1 MRIFKYLKPYWLLAI
16 MAPITMFGEVV
27 MDLLQPRLMEVIIDD
42 GLGTNNIEL
51 ILRTGLLMLLL
62 VVIGGICGYASAGF
76 ASAASQ
82 NFADDLRQDCF
93 KKVMSLSFQQTDNF
107 TTGSLVT
114 RITNDI
120 TMIQNMVA
128 SSIRMFVRTIF
139 LFVGGIIMLMSIYSG
154 FGLIL
159 LVILPIEVVC
169 VIFFIKKMPKYFM
182 QVQERLD
189 DVNAVVQENV
199 TGSRV
204 VKAYTQEDYESDR
217 FNEANFKLTETSL
230 KVQKMMAFLSPILMI
245 FMNLVVI
252 ALIYFGAIQVRIPG
266 SDMLVGEVMAAISYV
281 AQILMA
287 VMQIGMMFLTV
298 TRARAS
304 ITRINQIL
312 DTEIAVK
319 DGTIDDKEII
329 GTVEFKNVSFAYP
342 TSSSKNVINDLSIKV
357 NHGSTLAILGSTG
370 CGKTSLINLIP
381 RFYDVTEGEILLD
394 GINVKEYT
402 LKHLRGNIS
411 FVSQKTELF
420 KGTIEENIK
429 WGKPDATFEEVKL
442 AAEIAQADKFI
453 CEFTNG
459 YDTIIGEKGS
469 SLSGGQKQRIAIAR
483 ALIRKPKILI
493 FDDATSALDLKTEAD
508 LYKALKENYD
518 DITIFLVAQR
528 VASVTGAEKIIVLDE
543 GKIAAVGTNEELLA
557 TSSIYQDIY
566 NSQLKKEGG
575 NE

>member
-42 GLGTNNIEL
+42 GLGANNIEL

-204 VKAYTQEDYESDR
+204 VKAYTKEEYESER
-217 FNEANFKLTETSL
+217 FNDANFRLTETSL

-245 FMNLVVI
+245 FMNFVVI

-319 DGTIDDKEII
+319 DGNIDNIEIKGSI
-329 GTVEFKNVSFAYP
+329 EFKNVSFSYP
-342 TSSSKNVINDLSIKV
+342 TASSKKVIDDLSISV
-357 NHGSTLAILGSTG
+357 NNGSTLAILGSTG

-402 LKHLRGNIS
+402 LKHLRSNIS

-429 WGKPDATFEEVKL
+429 WGKPDATFEEVKE
-442 AAEIAQADKFI
+442 AAIAAQADKFI
-453 CEFTNG
+453 TEFTNG

-508 LYKALKENYD
+508 LYKALRENYD

-528 VASVTGAEKIIVLDE
+528 VASVKGAEKIIVLDN
-543 GKIAAVGTNEELLA
+543 GKIAAEGTNEELLE
-557 TSSIYQDIY
+557 TSPIYQDIY

-575 NE
+575 NN

>member
-27 MDLLQPRLMEVIIDD
+27 MDLLQPRLMEVIIDK
-42 GLGTNNIEL
+42 GLGANNIEL

-204 VKAYTQEDYESDR
+204 VKAYTKEEYESER
-217 FNEANFKLTETSL
+217 FNDANFRLTETSL

-245 FMNLVVI
+245 FMNFVVI

-266 SDMLVGEVMAAISYV
+266 SNMLVGEVMAAISYV

-298 TRARAS
+298 TRAKAS

-319 DGTIDDKEII
+319 DGTIDNIEIKGSI
-329 GTVEFKNVSFAYP
+329 EFKNVSFSYP
-342 TSSSKNVINDLSIKV
+342 TASSKKVIDDLSINV
-357 NHGSTLAILGSTG
+357 SNGSTLAILGSTG

-381 RFYDVTEGEILLD
+381 RFYDATEGEILLD

-402 LKHLRGNIS
+402 LKHLRSNIS

-429 WGKPDATFEEVKL
+429 WGKPDATFEEVKE
-442 AAEIAQADKFI
+442 AAIAAQADKFI
-453 CEFTNG
+453 TEFTNG

-508 LYKALKENYD
+508 LYKALRENYD
-518 DITIFLVAQR
+518 DITIILVAQR
-528 VASVTGAEKIIVLDE
+528 VASVKGAEKIIVLDN
-543 GKIAAVGTNEELLA
+543 GKIIEQGNHSELLKNDGYYA
-557 TSSIYQDIY
+557 KLY
-566 NSQLKKEGG
+566 NSYYESLG
-575 NE
+575 

>member
-16 MAPITMFGEVV
+16 MAPIAMFGEVV
-27 MDLLQPRLMEVIIDD
+27 MDLLQPRLMEVIIDK
-42 GLGTNNIEL
+42 GLGANDIEL

-128 SSIRMFVRTIF
+128 ASIRMFVRTIF

-189 DVNAVVQENV
+189 DVNAVVLENV

-204 VKAYTQEDYESDR
+204 VKAYTKEEYESER
-217 FNEANFKLTETSL
+217 FNDANFRLTETSL

-245 FMNLVVI
+245 FMNFVVI

-266 SDMLVGEVMAAISYV
+266 SNMLVGEVMAAISYV

-298 TRARAS
+298 TRAKAS

-312 DTEIAVK
+312 DTEIIIN
-319 DGTIDDKEII
+319 DGTIDNIEIKGSI
-329 GTVEFKNVSFAYP
+329 EFKNVSFSYP
-342 TSSSKNVINDLSIKV
+342 SASSKKVIDDFSINVSN
-357 NHGSTLAILGSTG
+357 GSTLAILGSTG

-402 LKHLRGNIS
+402 LKHLRSNIS

-429 WGKPDATFEEVKL
+429 WGKPDATFEEVKE
-442 AAEIAQADKFI
+442 AAIAAQADKFI
-453 CEFTNG
+453 SEFTNG

-508 LYKALKENYD
+508 LYKALRENYD
-518 DITIFLVAQR
+518 DITIILVAQR
-528 VASVTGAEKIIVLDE
+528 VASVKGAEKIIVLDN
-543 GKIAAVGTNEELLA
+543 GKIAAEGTNEELLE
-557 TSSIYQDIY
+557 TSLIYQDIY

-575 NE
+575 NN

>member
-42 GLGTNNIEL
+42 GLGANNIEL

-62 VVIGGICGYASAGF
+62 VVIGGICGFASAGF

-204 VKAYTQEDYESDR
+204 VKAYTKEDYESER
-217 FNEANFKLTETSL
+217 FNDANFRLTETSL

-319 DGTIDDKEII
+319 DGNIDNIEIKGNI
-329 GTVEFKNVSFAYP
+329 EFKNVSFSYP
-342 TSSSKNVINDLSIKV
+342 TASSKKVIDDLSISV
-357 NHGSTLAILGSTG
+357 NNGSTLAILGSTG

-402 LKHLRGNIS
+402 LKHLRSNIS

-429 WGKPDATFEEVKL
+429 WGKPDATFEEVKE
-442 AAEIAQADKFI
+442 AAIAAQADKFI
-453 CEFTNG
+453 TEFTNG

-508 LYKALKENYD
+508 LYKALRENYD

-528 VASVTGAEKIIVLDE
+528 VASVKGAEKIIVLDN
-543 GKIAAVGTNEELLA
+543 GKIAAEGTNEELLE
-557 TSSIYQDIY
+557 TSPIYQDIY

-575 NE
+575 NN